1 MDGIGIAKI
10 QMDINLMVKKRKKI
24 LIKLTSS
31 IGLSMVNNAE
41 YHTLLYFCK
50 WLIKDNDIYLSGIE
64 YSNTSLVKNLRKNGV
79 VIKKPLIK
87 YLFLKKLK
95 VFLHIPVSIVNTF
108 IDCYKYKPDLVICLG
123 GVFYNGLGIVIAGKL
138 LKIKTLVRSA
148 EDHIG
153 ISKFHDRKTF
163 LGIYSYLKAFL
174 SRIAIQNTNF
184 FLTVGRYSLSH
195 FLKNY
200 NLKKINSFN
209 IPGPIDYSILSNNF
223 SSKNKID
230 KGKFLKSFK
239 IKKDFKVILFIGST
253 IYKGIENVFE
263 LSERIKEEKL
273 QVKIIWISNSPTI
286 KRNIK
291 EKGLS
296 NIIILIDPIK
306 RSKLITLLKSVNYLF
321 WSTSLSVGYGQI
333 MLEAIMCT
341 TEILCYLPI
350 GDAKYITKNNY
361 YSSMDQILARL
372 NNKAPRKIIK
382 IPKSMDEKKLEIEH
396 RNMIENILK

>member
-1 MDGIGIAKI
+1 MG
-10 QMDINLMVKKRKKI
+10 
-24 LIKLTSS
+24 
-31 IGLSMVNNAE
+31 
-41 YHTLLYFCK
+41 
-50 WLIKDNDIYLSGIE
+50 
-64 YSNTSLVKNLRKNGV
+64 
-79 VIKKPLIK
+79 
-87 YLFLKKLK
+87 
-95 VFLHIPVSIVNTF
+95 
-108 IDCYKYKPDLVICLG
+108 
-123 GVFYNGLGIVIAGKL
+123 
-138 LKIKTLVRSA
+138 
-148 EDHIG
+148 
-153 ISKFHDRKTF
+153 
-163 LGIYSYLKAFL
+163 
-174 SRIAIQNTNF
+174 
-184 FLTVGRYSLSH
+184 
-195 FLKNY
+195 
-200 NLKKINSFN
+200 
-209 IPGPIDYSILSNNF
+209 NNF
-223 SSKNKID
+223 SSKNTID
-230 KGKFLKSFK
+230 KNKFLKSFK

-291 EKGLS
+291 EKDLS

-333 MLEAIMCT
+333 MLEAIMCN

-372 NNKAPRKIIK
+372 NNKAPRKIIE

-396 RNMIENILK
+396 RKMIKNILK